1 MRKYFLIISSIFI
14 FSGCFSDV
22 NFMGASKWV
31 GGEIFVERWYLN
43 PEYDKKE
50 IPSGTAFYGAAAEK
64 IKYKFTVKYYL
75 RTENGKDDIPMPLQD
90 LWTIK
95 HNGKERR
102 EQDDDNLFYYQ
113 KFENK
118 YINKKRAFSV
128 DEKIPIQECYADG
141 WCKLYGSRDPSEK
154 NWRDDVYVRKSILN
168 KPLSEEPLDSNTS
181 NRKIDTFPNIVK
193 PASLPWV
200 SPSKEICE
208 SNNGMFSNKNVCQ
221 ATFHDAQNICRTL
234 NAKIPLIEQLEQV
247 WSDCASEK
255 MKANEYDPLKYK
267 YIECINKKG
276 FTTENKDKYNYL
288 DYWSST
294 LSSNN
299 ATDKPKMVTFEFAQK
314 KKTSFVYGTQKTKW
328 NNPNIPDFYNKLS
341 VMCIKE

>member
-1 MRKYFLIISSIFI
+1 MKKYFLIISSIFI

-31 GGEIFVERWYLN
+31 GGGLYVERWYLN

-50 IPSGTAFYGAAAEK
+50 IPSGTAFYGAASEK
-64 IKYKFTVKYYL
+64 IKHKFTVKYYI
-75 RTENGKDDIPMPLQD
+75 EDGKDETVEIPLKDM
-90 LWTIK
+90 WSIK
-95 HNGKERR
+95 HNEKDGR
-102 EQDDDNLFYYQ
+102 EQDDDNLFIYE
-113 KFENK
+113 KISDK
-118 YINKKRAFSV
+118 YIKGENGIDNRKM
-128 DEKIPIQECYADG
+128 PIQECYSDG
-141 WCKLYGSRDPSEK
+141 WCRLYDGYDYRK
-154 NWRDDVYVRKSILN
+154 KKTLTLYVRKSILN

-181 NRKIDTFPNIVK
+181 NRKIDVFPNIVK
-193 PASLPWV
+193 PASPPWV
-200 SPSKEICE
+200 SPTKEVCE
-208 SNNGMFSNKNVCQ
+208 LNNGMFSNKNVCQ

-234 NAKIPLIEQLEQV
+234 NAKIPLIEQLEQI

-267 YIECINKKG
+267 YIECLNNKG
-276 FTTENKDKYNYL
+276 FTTENKDKYNYSN
-288 DYWSST
+288 YWSST

-341 VMCIKE
+341 VMCIVE